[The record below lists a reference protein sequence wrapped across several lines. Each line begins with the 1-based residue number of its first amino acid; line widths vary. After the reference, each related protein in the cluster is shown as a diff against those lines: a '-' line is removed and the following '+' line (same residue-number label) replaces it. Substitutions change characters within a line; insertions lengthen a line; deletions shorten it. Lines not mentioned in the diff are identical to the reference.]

1 MLNRNLHEV
10 LAPWITSAPNILIQ
24 EITLDSRLAKRGDL
38 FVAIKGSRLDGREFI
53 SQAIANGVNAVI
65 AEAMPYHNGSVC
77 YLDKVPIIYLEKL
90 SQRLSEIAGRFYDH
104 PGKKLCLIGVTG
116 TNGKTTTSQLLAQ
129 WITLLGEKSAV
140 MGTIGN
146 GLYGGKLT
154 NLNNTTSSAVEI
166 QRWLNFFL
174 EKGAKVVA
182 LEISSHGLVQHR
194 VAAIPFA
201 AGVFTNLSRDHL
213 DYHLNMKNY
222 QMAKWSLFSKHS
234 TDLAIINADDN
245 IGRAWLKS
253 LPKAIA
259 VTINKKYWSLC
270 NNRRS
275 WLKVLR
281 VRYNEFSTTIYFR
294 SVWGDGEITT
304 SLIGEFNVSNL
315 LLALTTLLAKGY
327 HLDSLIATSNQ
338 LQPISGRMEIFK
350 KLSGQRK
357 PTVIIDYAHTPDA
370 LEKSLKAARLHCRS
384 KLWCIFGCGGDRD
397 KGKRSIMGR
406 IAEKFSDKLV
416 ITSDNPR
423 HEDPNAIIKDIL
435 SGLQDIKNVNI
446 MHDRSIAVTHT
457 IMKAQ
462 EDDVILLAGKGHENY
477 QIIGNHRIN
486 FSDRTI
492 VSRMLGIK
500 A

>member
-10 LAPWITSAPNILIQ
+10 LAPWVTSAPNILIR
-24 EITLDSRLAKRGDL
+24 EMTLDSRLVKSGDV
-38 FVAIKGSRLDGREFI
+38 FVAIKGSHLDGRDFI

-65 AEAMPYHNGSVC
+65 AEAIPYHNGNIC
-77 YLDKVPIIYLEKL
+77 YLHKVPIIYLENL
-90 SQRLSEIAGRFYDH
+90 SKRLSEIAGRFYDH

-116 TNGKTTTSQLLAQ
+116 TNGKTTTTQLLAQ
-129 WITLLGEKSAV
+129 WVTLLGENSAV
-140 MGTIGN
+140 MGTLGN
-146 GLYGGKLT
+146 GLYGSKLT
-154 NLNNTTSSAVEI
+154 NLENTTSSAVDI

-174 EKGAKVVA
+174 QKGVKVVS

-234 TDLAIINADDN
+234 TELTIINADDS
-245 IGRAWLKS
+245 IGRVWLKR
-253 LPKAIA
+253 LPKAIG
-259 VTINKKYWSLC
+259 VTIKKKYWSFC
-270 NNRRS
+270 KSRRY
-275 WLKVLR
+275 WLKALR
-281 VRYNEFSTTIYFR
+281 VRYNDVGTNIYFR
-294 SVWGDGEITT
+294 SVWGHGEITT
-304 SLIGEFNVSNL
+304 SLIGDFNVSNL

-327 HLDSLIATSNQ
+327 DLDRLIATSNQ
-338 LQPISGRMEIFK
+338 LQPICGRMEIFK
-350 KLSGQRK
+350 LGGQGK
-357 PTVIIDYAHTPDA
+357 PTVIIDYAHTPEA

-397 KGKRSIMGR
+397 KGKRSMMGK

-423 HEDPNAIIKDIL
+423 HEDPNVIIKDIL

-446 MHDRSIAVTHT
+446 MLDRSIAVTHT
-457 IMKAQ
+457 IMIAQ

-492 VSRMLGIK
+492 VARLLGITT
-500 A
+500 